1 MVLVAVG
8 GVLVSINAVVVRL
21 AASMFVNEVVGE
33 LLLAAVNDAAVGR
46 LVVVT
51 DGLVGGRLAAAVNGT
66 AAG

>member
-1 MVLVAVG
+1 M
-8 GVLVSINAVVVRL
+8 SINAVVVRL
-21 AASMFVNEVVGE
+21 VANMFVNEVVGE

-66 AAG
+66 ATD